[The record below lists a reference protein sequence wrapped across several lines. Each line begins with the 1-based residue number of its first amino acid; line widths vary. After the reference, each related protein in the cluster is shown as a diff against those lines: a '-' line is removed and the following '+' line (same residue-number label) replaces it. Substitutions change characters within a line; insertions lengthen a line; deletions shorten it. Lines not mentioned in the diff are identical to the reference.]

1 MFSVQTWFSKLKAV
15 AHVADVFMDQLAY
28 EVTRQK
34 VESHHRV
41 RDFFVPSKNNILNR
55 FKAANKIKTIHKSFD
70 KIFKWAADLGLQP
83 IAQLSATVQVR
94 EIRHTA
100 PFEVETQ
107 VVGRDEDVSNLVH
120 VLSKIHDEDLLVV
133 AVAGM
138 GGQGKTTLARVVYN
152 KDVVINIFSRRIWVT
167 ISDDFDFMKI
177 LNQMGVKVLL
187 VLDDVW
193 NEKADK
199 WDSLMN
205 SLLGVGCAK
214 GSSILVTTRN
224 QEVIDAMQCSVCYR
238 VEKLSEEYSWALFK
252 QRAFTHGGVLETR
265 EFVDLGRRMVERCG
279 GLPLAIKTL
288 GGLLYSK
295 KSEEE
300 WLLIL
305 NSEVWKSKGVLS
317 SLRLSYDN
325 LPYSSLKRC
334 FAYFSVLS
342 KDSLIYKDE
351 MVHICMAL
359 GFLLS
364 PGDTNLLMEDVGSEY
379 FNILLSNSLLQD
391 VETDEYGN
399 ITCCKMH
406 DLAVDVSTNH
416 SQTVTPSQDSNQ
428 LSQAIHVRLEGFEDL
443 KPNIYKA
450 YFYTVQSLYSQASI
464 FSVLLPNLKHL
475 RGRLVQASVISGMS
489 FVHSKPISG

>member
-1 MFSVQTWFSKLKAV
+1 M
-15 AHVADVFMDQLAY
+15 
-28 EVTRQK
+28 
-34 VESHHRV
+34 
-41 RDFFVPSKNNILNR
+41 
-55 FKAANKIKTIHKSFD
+55 
-70 KIFKWAADLGLQP
+70 
-83 IAQLSATVQVR
+83 R

-138 GGQGKTTLARVVYN
+138 GGQGKTTLARMVYN
-152 KDVVINIFSRRIWVT
+152 KDVVINIFPKRIWVT
-167 ISDDFDFMKI
+167 VSDDFDFMKI
-177 LNQMGVKVLL
+177 LNQMVGSLTLTTSVLDNTEAVIKNLQKHLKGVKVLL

-305 NSEVWKSKGVLS
+305 NSEVWK
-317 SLRLSYDN
+317 
-325 LPYSSLKRC
+325 
-334 FAYFSVLS
+334 
-342 KDSLIYKDE
+342 
-351 MVHICMAL
+351 
-359 GFLLS
+359 
-364 PGDTNLLMEDVGSEY
+364 
-379 FNILLSNSLLQD
+379 
-391 VETDEYGN
+391 
-399 ITCCKMH
+399 
-406 DLAVDVSTNH
+406 
-416 SQTVTPSQDSNQ
+416 
-428 LSQAIHVRLEGFEDL
+428 
-443 KPNIYKA
+443 
-450 YFYTVQSLYSQASI
+450 
-464 FSVLLPNLKHL
+464 
-475 RGRLVQASVISGMS
+475 
-489 FVHSKPISG
+489 